1 MRKVFYIFIIFILLV
16 TVAVFK
22 HNNSYNSFYIE
33 VVLEN
38 KTGYVIKELKVKY
51 NNETIKILN
60 LKDKKSVKIKPES
73 ETSIVLITNDKK
85 IELKSYVENGYF
97 GKIKVI
103 FYKDNIFVNSKI
115 CLPYDKDCMKDKKVI
130 FKKSL
135 NS

>member
-1 MRKVFYIFIIFILLV
+1 MKKVFYILIIFILLV
-16 TVAVFK
+16 AVAVFK
-22 HNNSYNSFYIE
+22 HNNSYNSFYIDM
-33 VVLEN
+33 VLEN

-115 CLPYDKDCMKDKKVI
+115 CLPYDSDCMKDIKKI
-130 FKKSL
+130 YLKKGA
-135 NS
+135 N